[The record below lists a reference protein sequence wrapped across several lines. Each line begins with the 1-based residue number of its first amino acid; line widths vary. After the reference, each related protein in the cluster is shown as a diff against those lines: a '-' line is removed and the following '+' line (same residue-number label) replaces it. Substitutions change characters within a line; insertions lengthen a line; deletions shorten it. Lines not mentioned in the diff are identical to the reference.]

1 MHNSDSAS
9 KVTLMVVMEYMHNG
23 TLREVLKD
31 LHKSEGTAR
40 INWTRRVH
48 MALGGALGLYRIHS
62 MQPPML
68 HSAIDSTKFLVDR
81 NYEVKVRFELWGFI
95 GLGALYRSVPHP
107 QYAASHVA

>member
-1 MHNSDSAS
+1 
-9 KVTLMVVMEYMHNG
+9 
-23 TLREVLKD
+23 
-31 LHKSEGTAR
+31 
-40 INWTRRVH
+40 
-48 MALGGALGLYRIHS
+48 

-68 HSAIDSTKFLVDR
+68 HSAIDSAKFLVDR